1 MRKIRTH
8 LAVTVVGLSH
18 TENHTARE
26 AEKSN
31 GFPCKFST
39 TIFYFVESRIMCE
52 VIFPSHSSLTWRKK
66 QKEKRKFQQ
75 RSAVPN

>member
-1 MRKIRTH
+1 MRKIRTY
-8 LAVTVVGLSH
+8 LAVTVLGLSH

-26 AEKSN
+26 IEKSN

-52 VIFPSHSSLTWRKK
+52 VIFPSHSSFTGRKK
-66 QKEKRKFQQ
+66 KKEEVSTEKW
-75 RSAVPN
+75 AA

>member
-66 QKEKRKFQQ
+66 KRKEEV
-75 RSAVPN
+75 STEKCGA